1 MTPAYA
7 PLWCKSNFSFLEGAS
22 HPGELVERAHRLG
35 LESLALTDRDG
46 IYGIVRAH
54 VRARELG
61 VHLIHGAQVTVD
73 RDERILLLAQD
84 HDGYRN
90 LCRLLTKGRRRCPKG
105 ESRVA
110 WEEVHAHAPGLLAL
124 WGGGGRPAEL
134 KEAFADRLY
143 AVIARHRQADE
154 VAAEAA
160 LRAEAARLGIA
171 TVAAKE
177 VLYHGPAR
185 RPLQDVLTC
194 IRHGVTLPTAGR
206 RIRSNA
212 EHGLAAP
219 YAFASLFEDDPGSV
233 ARTLEVAERCTFSL
247 SEIRYRYPSERLPDG
262 KTSSDWLKELT
273 LRGAEKRYPDGVPR
287 KVRDLIFK

>member
-22 HPGELVERAHRLG
+22 HPAELVERAHRLG

-134 KEAFADRLY
+134 KEAFADRLSEFY
-143 AVIARHRQADE
+143 E
-154 VAAEAA
+154 PLA
-160 LRAEAARLGIA
+160 LHFKR
-171 TVAAKE
+171 
-177 VLYHGPAR
+177 
-185 RPLQDVLTC
+185 
-194 IRHGVTLPTAGR
+194 GR
-206 RIRSNA
+206 TQYKA
-212 EHGLAAP
+212 
-219 YAFASLFEDDPGSV
+219 
-233 ARTLEVAERCTFSL
+233 
-247 SEIRYRYPSERLPDG
+247 IRYLMKSGE
-262 KTSSDWLKELT
+262 KS
-273 LRGAEKRYPDGVPR
+273 LRKYALVE
-287 KVRDLIFK
+287 